1 MSSLPLSYAHCSL
14 PGGRTYNEDALR
26 VARIGE
32 QFHLVLA
39 DGAGGHARGA
49 EAAKQV
55 VDAIDADLA
64 HLASQA
70 TAPDEALLQAIVRQ
84 AHDSLRRA
92 QPGAQLDARPDTLAG
107 AAPPARKARPG
118 DSMHATVVVLWLDL
132 ARRLAA
138 WAHVGDSRLYLLRHN
153 RVEQV
158 SRDDSAVQ
166 LLVDAGVIDREQAR
180 RHPAKNRLLAA
191 LGISDDIDP
200 HAGAAALR
208 DGDVWLACTDGW
220 WDGLAD
226 ADIEHS
232 LDGSVSVTAW
242 VQQMRAHLAYAPP
255 PNQDNHS
262 AVAVWVGRPED
273 ITRVMPAFVP
283 TVPDD
288 TISLPGDDGRAD
300 DGDTR

>member
-1 MSSLPLSYAHCSL
+1 MSSLPLSYAHCSQ

-39 DGAGGHARGA
+39 DGAGGHSRGA
-49 EAAKQV
+49 EAAKRV

-64 HLASQA
+64 RLASQA
-70 TAPDEALLQAIVRQ
+70 TPPDQALLQAIVRQ
-84 AHDSLRRA
+84 AHDALRAA
-92 QPGAQLDARPDTLAG
+92 QPGAHLGARADAS
-107 AAPPARKARPG
+107 PPARRSRPG

-132 ARRLAA
+132 ARCLAA

-191 LGISDDIDP
+191 LGIADDIDP

-226 ADIEHS
+226 SDIEHS
-232 LDGSVSVTAW
+232 LDGSASVNAW
-242 VQQMRAHLAYAPP
+242 VEQMRAHLAYAPP

-288 TISLPGDDGRAD
+288 TIALPTDFDPTTDG
-300 DGDTR
+300 GTR

>member
-1 MSSLPLSYAHCSL
+1 
-14 PGGRTYNEDALR
+14 
-26 VARIGE
+26 
-32 QFHLVLA
+32 
-39 DGAGGHARGA
+39 
-49 EAAKQV
+49 V
-55 VDAIDADLA
+55 VDAIDAELA
-64 HLASQA
+64 RLASQA
-70 TAPDEALLQAIVRQ
+70 TPPDQSLLQAIVRQ
-84 AHDSLRRA
+84 AHDALRCA
-92 QPGAQLDARPDTLAG
+92 QPGAQLGARADARADDLQV
-107 AAPPARKARPG
+107 ARKARPG

-191 LGISDDIDP
+191 LGIVDDIDP
-200 HAGAAALR
+200 HAGAAPLR

-226 ADIEHS
+226 SDIEHS
-232 LDGSVSVTAW
+232 LDGSVSVNAW
-242 VQQMRAHLAYAPP
+242 VEQMRAHLAYAPP

-283 TVPDD
+283 TLPDD
-288 TISLPGDDGRAD
+288 TIALPGDDGPGNDA
-300 DGDTR
+300 DTR

>member
-1 MSSLPLSYAHCSL
+1 MTSLPISYAHCSL
-14 PGGRTYNEDALR
+14 PGGRAHNEDALR

-39 DGAGGHARGA
+39 DGAGGHSRGA
-49 EAAKQV
+49 EAAKRV
-55 VDAIDADLA
+55 VDQVDADLA
-64 HLASQA
+64 QLAGQA
-70 TAPDEALLQAIVRQ
+70 TPPEAALLQGIVRG
-84 AHDSLRRA
+84 AHDALRAAQPAAGTAASGARRA
-92 QPGAQLDARPDTLAG
+92 RAD
-107 AAPPARKARPG
+107 

-132 ARRLAA
+132 ARRVAA
-138 WAHVGDSRLYLLRHN
+138 WAHVGDSRLYLLRYN

-191 LGISDDIDP
+191 LGIVDDVDP
-200 HAGAAALR
+200 HAGAGELR

-220 WDGLAD
+220 WDGLSD
-226 ADIEHS
+226 ADIERS
-232 LDGSVSVTAW
+232 LDGSASVNAW
-242 VQQMRAHLAYAPP
+242 VDTMRAHLAHAPP

-273 ITRVMPAFVP
+273 ITRVMPAFMP

-288 TISLPGDDGRAD
+288 TIALPGGEGPFS

>member
-1 MSSLPLSYAHCSL
+1 MSSMPLAYAHCSL
-14 PGGRTYNEDALR
+14 PGARSYNEDALR

-55 VDAIDADLA
+55 VDAIDAELA
-64 HLASQA
+64 GLAARA
-70 TAPDEALLQAIVRQ
+70 TPPEPTLLQAIVER
-84 AHDSLRRA
+84 AHDALRAA
-92 QPGAQLDARPDTLAG
+92 QPAARLAASADAPPGAAARHARPS
-107 AAPPARKARPG
+107 

-138 WAHVGDSRLYLLRHN
+138 WAHVGDSRLYLLQHH
-153 RVEQV
+153 RVVQV
-158 SRDDSAVQ
+158 SHDDSAVQ
-166 LLVDAGVIDREQAR
+166 LLVDAGVIDREQAS

-191 LGISDDIDP
+191 LGIADDVDP
-200 HAGAAALR
+200 HAAGGELR

-220 WDGLAD
+220 WDGLTD
-226 ADIEHS
+226 SDLEHS
-232 LDGSVSVTAW
+232 LDGSLSVSAW
-242 VQQMRAHLAYAPP
+242 VEQMRVHLAFNPP

-273 ITRVMPAFVP
+273 ITRAMPAFVA
-283 TVPDD
+283 TVPDE
-288 TISLPGDDGRAD
+288 TVSLPPLDPTDPRYLW
-300 DGDTR
+300 

>member
-1 MSSLPLSYAHCSL
+1 MSSLPLTYAHCSL

-39 DGAGGHARGA
+39 DGAGGHSRGA
-49 EAAKQV
+49 EAAKRV

-64 HLASQA
+64 RLASQA
-70 TAPDEALLQAIVRQ
+70 TSPDQALLQAIVSE
-84 AHDSLRRA
+84 AHDALRAA
-92 QPGAQLDARPDTLAG
+92 QPGANG
-107 AAPPARKARPG
+107 ADRKSRPG

-132 ARRLAA
+132 ARRVAA

-191 LGISDDIDP
+191 LGIADDIDP
-200 HAGAAALR
+200 HAGAATLR

-226 ADIEHS
+226 SDIEHS
-232 LDGSVSVTAW
+232 LDGSPSVTAW
-242 VQQMRAHLAYAPP
+242 VEQMRAHLALSPP

-262 AVAVWVGRPED
+262 AIAVWVGRPED

-288 TISLPGDDGRAD
+288 TIALPSERGTNSRVEQ
-300 DGDTR
+300 R

>member
-1 MSSLPLSYAHCSL
+1 VSEAH
-14 PGGRTYNEDALR
+14 DALR
-26 VARIGE
+26 A
-32 QFHLVLA
+32 
-39 DGAGGHARGA
+39 
-49 EAAKQV
+49 
-55 VDAIDADLA
+55 
-64 HLASQA
+64 
-70 TAPDEALLQAIVRQ
+70 
-84 AHDSLRRA
+84 A
-92 QPGAQLDARPDTLAG
+92 QPGANG
-107 AAPPARKARPG
+107 ADRKSRPG

-132 ARRLAA
+132 ARRVAA

-191 LGISDDIDP
+191 LGIADDIDP
-200 HAGAAALR
+200 HAGAATLR

-226 ADIEHS
+226 SDIEHS
-232 LDGSVSVTAW
+232 LDGSPSVTAW
-242 VQQMRAHLAYAPP
+242 VEQMRAHLALSPP

-262 AVAVWVGRPED
+262 AIAVWVGRPED

-288 TISLPGDDGRAD
+288 TIALPSERGTNSRVEQ
-300 DGDTR
+300 R